1 MRIVKTIKDIVK
13 LREASAVKDSILQEI
28 EEQFNHIYENL
39 GEGLPINEFSLMD
52 SGIIVLLE
60 PGDNVTDLE
69 EIGLNSEDSGLIGAE
84 PEWINEQ
91 VLSDC
96 RLINAC
102 IPCNNEYVLSIFL
115 ERGKFGQEVENWI
128 NENM

>member
-1 MRIVKTIKDIVK
+1 MRIIKMLKDIK
-13 LREASAVKDSILQEI
+13 LLREASEVKDSIL
-28 EEQFNHIYENL
+28 EEMEDQFNHIYENL
-39 GEGLPINEFSLMD
+39 GEELPIEEFSLRD

-60 PGDNVTDLE
+60 SGDNITDLE
-69 EIGLNSEDSGLIGAE
+69 EVGLSPDDRGLIGAV
-84 PEWINEQ
+84 PEWVDEQ

-96 RLINAC
+96 KLINAC